1 MFDGP
6 SSYIELKMHC
16 HNVKFIANFVVELEP
31 VLMWCSQV
39 GDGTTSVVLIA
50 GEILKNC
57 KSFIEDNVHPQI
69 IARGLRKATQLAL
82 TKIREIAVHVKK
94 EDPKWAERRREGGG
108 REGEREGERGGEGG
122 REGERMCYTYYE
134 YICVCA

>member
-1 MFDGP
+1 
-6 SSYIELKMHC
+6 
-16 HNVKFIANFVVELEP
+16 VVEVELCCCD
-31 VLMWCSQV
+31 VSQV

-69 IARGLRKATQLAL
+69 IARGLRKAIQLAL

-94 EDPKWAERRREGGG
+94 EDPK
-108 REGEREGERGGEGG
+108 
-122 REGERMCYTYYE
+122 
-134 YICVCA
+134 